1 MKLLKENNEHRMNE
15 QKGITIMAKAK
26 EVEKTFE
33 ESLNELEG
41 IVQRLE
47 RGDVPLEEALVAF
60 QEGVALSKQCQ
71 DTLEKA
77 EKTLTKMM
85 TENNEEVP
93 FEESEEV

>member
-1 MKLLKENNEHRMNE
+1 MP
-15 QKGITIMAKAK
+15 AK
-26 EVEKTFE
+26 EKTFE
-33 ESLNELEG
+33 ESLNALEE

-47 RGDVPLEEALVAF
+47 RGDVPLEEALAAF
-60 QEGVALSKQCQ
+60 QEGMALSKQCQ

-85 TENNEEVP
+85 TENNEEIV

>member
-1 MKLLKENNEHRMNE
+1 MP
-15 QKGITIMAKAK
+15 AK
-26 EVEKTFE
+26 EKTFE
-33 ESLNELEG
+33 ESLNALEE

-60 QEGVALSKQCQ
+60 QEGMALSKQCQ

-85 TENNEEVP
+85 TENNEEIV
-93 FEESEEV
+93 FEESEEA

>member
-1 MKLLKENNEHRMNE
+1 MP
-15 QKGITIMAKAK
+15 AK
-26 EVEKTFE
+26 EKTFE
-33 ESLNELEG
+33 ESLNALEE

-60 QEGVALSKQCQ
+60 QEGMALSKQCQ

-85 TENNEEVP
+85 TENNKEIV
-93 FEESEEV
+93 

>member
-1 MKLLKENNEHRMNE
+1 MPGK
-15 QKGITIMAKAK
+15 
-26 EVEKTFE
+26 EKTFE
-33 ESLNELEG
+33 ESLNALEE

-60 QEGVALSKQCQ
+60 QEGMALSKQCQ

-85 TENNEEVP
+85 TENNKEIV
-93 FEESEEV
+93 FEESEEA

>member
-1 MKLLKENNEHRMNE
+1 MP
-15 QKGITIMAKAK
+15 AK
-26 EVEKTFE
+26 EKTFE
-33 ESLNELEG
+33 ESLNALEE

-60 QEGVALSKQCQ
+60 QEGMALSKQCQ

-85 TENNEEVP
+85 TENKKEIV
-93 FEESEEV
+93 FEESEEA

>member
-1 MKLLKENNEHRMNE
+1 MP
-15 QKGITIMAKAK
+15 AKAK
-26 EVEKTFE
+26 EKTFE
-33 ESLNELEG
+33 ESLNALEE

-60 QEGVALSKQCQ
+60 QEGMALSKQCQ

-85 TENNEEVP
+85 TENNEEIV
-93 FEESEEV
+93 FEESEEA

>member
-1 MKLLKENNEHRMNE
+1 MERNSNHGKSKRSGE
-15 QKGITIMAKAK
+15 
-26 EVEKTFE
+26 TFE

-93 FEESEEV
+93 FEESEEA

>member
-1 MKLLKENNEHRMNE
+1 MP
-15 QKGITIMAKAK
+15 AK
-26 EVEKTFE
+26 EKTFE
-33 ESLNELEG
+33 ESLNALEE

-60 QEGVALSKQCQ
+60 QEGMALSKQCQ

-85 TENNEEVP
+85 TENNKEIV
-93 FEESEEV
+93 FEESEEA

>member
-1 MKLLKENNEHRMNE
+1 MP
-15 QKGITIMAKAK
+15 AK
-26 EVEKTFE
+26 EKTFE
-33 ESLNELEG
+33 ESLNALEE

-60 QEGVALSKQCQ
+60 QEGMALSKQCQ

-85 TENNEEVP
+85 TENNIEIV
-93 FEESEEV
+93 FEESEEA

>member
-1 MKLLKENNEHRMNE
+1 MP
-15 QKGITIMAKAK
+15 AK
-26 EVEKTFE
+26 EKTFE
-33 ESLNELEG
+33 ESLNALEE

-60 QEGVALSKQCQ
+60 QEGMALSKQCQ

-85 TENNEEVP
+85 TENNEEIV
-93 FEESEEV
+93 FEESEES